1 MLDYSFLLSVLSAA
15 DPSVTAEDVAEA
27 VNKGLLYLCL
37 SFSILWV
44 VVFAFLFRLDSR
56 IRDVHK
62 RLSLRES
69 GAAD

>member
-1 MLDYSFLLSVLSAA
+1 MLDYSFLFSVLSASDPEVA
-15 DPSVTAEDVAEA
+15 D
-27 VNKGLLYLCL
+27 KGLFYVCL

-44 VVFAFLFRLDSR
+44 VAFGYLIRLDSR

-62 RLSLRES
+62 RLSVRES